1 MSEEQNDQKKEP
13 TKVTV
18 GLVLGWGLGVLAAI
32 SGVTL
37 LFSEPLTGI
46 LMLLLAAVLLPPAN
60 KFVADKFN
68 FSISGGMK
76 VIVVIGLLIVIGI
89 SAPADSQTG
98 DIVTTD
104 NDTSQNQENETNT
117 EEQNV
122 PAANN
127 DSDST
132 TPTQNQ
138 PTQAQIEPEPEPVTP
153 SETVSQ
159 KNALRKAKSYLN
171 YTAFSRDGLVEQLKF
186 DQFSHADAVYGAD
199 NSGADWYEQTAKKAQ
214 SYMEYSAFSRGS
226 LIEQLK
232 FDGFTQSQAEHGAD
246 AVGL

>member
-1 MSEEQNDQKKEP
+1 MNEEQNNQKKEP

-32 SGVTL
+32 SGVAL

-89 SAPADSQTG
+89 SAPTDSQTENFV
-98 DIVTTD
+98 DTD
-104 NDTSQNQENETNT
+104 NNSAQTQENETNSDNGT
-117 EEQNV
+117 ENE
-122 PAANN
+122 NN
-127 DSDST
+127 DSTSA
-132 TPTQNQ
+132 TQNQ
-138 PTQAQIEPEPEPVTP
+138 PTQTQSEPEPEPETP

-159 KNALRKAKSYLN
+159 KNAVRKAKSYIDFS
-171 YTAFSRDGLVEQLKF
+171 AFSRDGLVEQLKF

-199 NSGADWYEQTAKKAQ
+199 NSGADWYEQAAKKAE
-214 SYMEYSAFSRGS
+214 SYMEFSAFSRGS

-232 FDGFTQSQAEHGAD
+232 FDGFTQAQAEHGAD